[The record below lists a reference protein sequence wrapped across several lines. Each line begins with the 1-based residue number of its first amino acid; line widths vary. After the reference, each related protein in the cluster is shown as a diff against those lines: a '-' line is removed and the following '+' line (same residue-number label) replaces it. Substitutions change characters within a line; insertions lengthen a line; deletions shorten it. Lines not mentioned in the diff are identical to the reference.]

1 MKLLRCREKQMLGQ
15 SCQPLPKTTTPMD
28 SSDSTHI
35 ATRAQNGHSPVH
47 LGLKARWGPADPGD
61 LEGQEDLSHHED
73 QVAP

>member
-1 MKLLRCREKQMLGQ
+1 MLGQ
-15 SCQPLPKTTTPMD
+15 SCHPLPKTTIPMD

-35 ATRAQNGHSPVH
+35 VTRTQNGHSPVH
-47 LGLKARWGPADPGD
+47 LGLTARWGPADLGD